1 VKQVDHGAAH
11 AFPPSPKN
19 ADNSSHWLLI
29 STRSS
34 SSKYGLLLLTAGM
47 SDICTAHEGQYTS
60 SVPQVRIHNPPHLSQ
75 YFSSKRTI
83 SKPSISMIASVA
95 ITWLSS
101 AQMKRPCA
109 DCSVTGPVYLTENL
123 LRLFS

>member
-95 ITWLSS
+95 ITLVVFSSNEKALCRLLGHRARLSY
-101 AQMKRPCA
+101 
-109 DCSVTGPVYLTENL
+109 GEPVA
-123 LRLFS
+123 FI

>member
-1 VKQVDHGAAH
+1 MKKVDHGAAH

-29 STRSS
+29 STRSFTG
-34 SSKYGLLLLTAGM
+34 KRGLLLLRTAGR

-75 YFSSKRTI
+75 YFSSIRTI
-83 SKPSISMIASVA
+83 SKSSIIWMIASVA
-95 ITWLSS
+95 MNSLKV
-101 AQMKRPCA
+101 QMKKALCRLLGHRA
-109 DCSVTGPVYLTENL
+109 RFSYGEPVEVI
-123 LRLFS
+123 